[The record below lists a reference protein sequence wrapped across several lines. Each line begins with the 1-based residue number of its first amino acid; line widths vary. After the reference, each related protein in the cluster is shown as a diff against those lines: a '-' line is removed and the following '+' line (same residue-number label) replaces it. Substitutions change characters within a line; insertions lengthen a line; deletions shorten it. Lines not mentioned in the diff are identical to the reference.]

1 MQTVTDK
8 SIEFKQKNGFDEQT
22 KLQAKSLLDEIDR
35 KQQLM
40 YQNTG
45 TNGKPVYI
53 KFGSDKE
60 RKVLFF
66 TRIPDK
72 KDEPATDYET
82 KLEIPG
88 KFVTKYYFECYDIT
102 ATRNPQEV
110 SGSPA
115 IWKRGT
121 KDARMILYFLS
132 KGINVLEVVRH
143 GLPGSMSTTYQNQST
158 PWTN

>member
-1 MQTVTDK
+1 MQTISDK
-8 SIEFKQKNGFDEQT
+8 SIEVKQKNGFDEQA

-35 KQQLM
+35 KQQSM

-45 TNGKPVYI
+45 TNGKPEYI

-66 TRIPDK
+66 TGIPDK

-88 KFVTKYYFECYDIT
+88 KFVTRYYFACHDIT
-102 ATRNPQEV
+102 ATGNPDNI

-121 KDARMILYFLS
+121 KDARTILYFLS
-132 KGINVLEVVRH
+132 KGVNVLEVVRH
-143 GLPGSMSTTYQNQST
+143 GLPGSMNTTYQIN
-158 PWTN
+158 PPLD